1 MSVLSHSAPLRK
13 LAFLSKSSVVDG
25 VATTVRY
32 VEVGGQTLALSR
44 KGPISLLGLE
54 DDFYEDVENPDGVVS
69 ALRNKPGFRPDIFT
83 FCQRLPETNP
93 KYPFH
98 METESIAVLRIDSY
112 DYWLN
117 KQIKSNARNK
127 IRKSQK
133 AGVEVREA
141 AFDDDFVRGMVKI
154 FNETPSRQG
163 RRFWHYGKSFEEV
176 KAQFSRFLFRED
188 LIGAYYQNELIG
200 FIMLGNAGRYGVLGQ
215 ILSMVSH
222 RDKATNNALMAKSV
236 EICVRKKLPFLVY
249 ALWGDSTLADFKR
262 SSGFEEVKLPRYF
275 VPITQKGKLALR
287 LGLHRGWRAAVP
299 EKIKN
304 PLKQI
309 RRYWWDWQTQFASAR
324 LRNTE
329 AEDRLV
335 KSNSL

>member
-215 ILSMVSH
+215 I
-222 RDKATNNALMAKSV
+222 
-236 EICVRKKLPFLVY
+236 
-249 ALWGDSTLADFKR
+249 
-262 SSGFEEVKLPRYF
+262 
-275 VPITQKGKLALR
+275 
-287 LGLHRGWRAAVP
+287 
-299 EKIKN
+299 
-304 PLKQI
+304 
-309 RRYWWDWQTQFASAR
+309 
-324 LRNTE
+324 
-329 AEDRLV
+329 
-335 KSNSL
+335 

>member
-1 MSVLSHSAPLRK
+1 MSVFTHLSPLQK
-13 LAFLSKSSVVDG
+13 LEFRSKSSVVDG
-25 VATTVRY
+25 VATSVRY
-32 VEVGGQTLALSR
+32 VEISGQTFTLSR
-44 KGPISLLGLE
+44 RGPISLLDLE
-54 DDFYEDVENPDGVVS
+54 DQWYEDLKDPDAVIK
-69 ALRNKPGFRPDIFT
+69 ALRNNPGFRPDILT
-83 FCQRLPETNP
+83 FWQRLPQTEP
-93 KYPFH
+93 KYSFY
-98 METESIAVLRIDSY
+98 METESIAVLPIDSY

-117 KQIKSNARNK
+117 KQIKSSARNK

-141 AFDDDFVRGMVKI
+141 DFDDDFVRGMVKI

-163 RRFWHYGKSFEEV
+163 RRFWHYGKNFEEV

-249 ALWGDSTLADFKR
+249 ALWADSTLVDFKR

-287 LGLHRGWRAAVP
+287 LGLYRGWRAVVP
-299 EKIKN
+299 EKIKS

-309 RRYWWDWQTQFASAR
+309 RRYWWDRQTQSAGSPLQHR
-324 LRNTE
+324 
-329 AEDRLV
+329 
-335 KSNSL
+335 S